1 MVLADVTSFS
11 TFSLLSSPSLSSTSD
26 PSDPESLSEL
36 LSESSSPLSNFIHSE
51 GFFPSP
57 TMGLAL

>member
-11 TFSLLSSPSLSSTSD
+11 SFSLLSSPTLSSSSD
-26 PSDPESLSEL
+26 SESLSEL